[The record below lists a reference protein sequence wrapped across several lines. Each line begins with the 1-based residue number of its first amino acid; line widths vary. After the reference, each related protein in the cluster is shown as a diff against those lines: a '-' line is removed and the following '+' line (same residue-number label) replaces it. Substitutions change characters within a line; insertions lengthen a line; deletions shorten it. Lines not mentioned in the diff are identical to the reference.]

1 MSGAR
6 FFALVLVV
14 AVVAA
19 VLTGCSRGGEKPS
32 PPAPGPVATSV
43 SPRDG
48 HSSPSGTAPLAG
60 KVVVID
66 PGHQLGNRRFR
77 AETATLVDAGGFE
90 KACNTTGAATA
101 SGYPEAT
108 FTWQVALGVRR
119 ILRRLGARV
128 VLTRSSNA
136 DDRWGPCVDERGR
149 IGNPGEAG
157 PTADVRVSIHA
168 DGRLGGTARGFHVI
182 APASLPGW
190 TDDIERPSARLARD
204 LRDALVAAGFAPANY
219 VGARGIDVRRDLGTL
234 NRSDIPAVMAE
245 LGNMRDARD
254 ATVLESPAGQRRFA
268 RAVAAA
274 IRAWLVR

>member
-1 MSGAR
+1 MSGTR
-6 FFALVLVV
+6 LV
-14 AVVAA
+14 AVVLVAA
-19 VLTGCSRGGEKPS
+19 ALTGCSRGGAEPS
-32 PPAPGPVATSV
+32 PPPPGPAATSG

-48 HSSPSGTAPLAG
+48 QSSIPGPGPLAG

-66 PGHQLGNRRFR
+66 PGHQLGNRQFR

-90 KACNTTGAATA
+90 KACNATGAATA

-108 FTWQVALGVRR
+108 FTWQVALAVRK

-128 VLTRSSNA
+128 VLTRTTNS

-149 IGNPGEAG
+149 IGNPGERG

-168 DGRLGGTARGFHVI
+168 DGRLGGSARGFHVI

-254 ATVLESPAGQRRFA
+254 AAVLESPAGQRRFA

-274 IRAWLVR
+274 IRTWLVR